1 MYHTVTK
8 TSNSINNLAKQCDI
22 MWDILDVNMKV
33 YSGADVQ
40 ELVHSRTNAK
50 RNQEEFNPRRKN
62 STYLL

>member
-1 MYHTVTK
+1 
-8 TSNSINNLAKQCDI
+8 
-22 MWDILDVNMKV
+22 MKV

-50 RNQEEFNPRRKN
+50 RNQEEFNPMRKN